1 MGGKVVDLKL
11 LLFIFG
17 INFVYITLNTIRFM
31 LTMKGYRLLA
41 PLVSIFEITVYV
53 VGLSMVLNRLDNPL
67 NLMAYALGYGTGIA
81 VGIKIEEKL
90 ALGYMMVTVILPK
103 TESMLAKQ
111 LRDLGYGVT
120 VTYGYG
126 REGERMILE
135 VLTSRKN
142 ERVLYRQ
149 ISEDEPKAFVI
160 SHEPKYISGGFWTK
174 RIKK

>member
-1 MGGKVVDLKL
+1 MHLDMERGL
-11 LLFIFG
+11 L
-17 INFVYITLNTIRFM
+17 
-31 LTMKGYRLLA
+31 
-41 PLVSIFEITVYV
+41 
-53 VGLSMVLNRLDNPL
+53 
-67 NLMAYALGYGTGIA
+67 

-135 VLTSRKN
+135 VLTSRKMS
-142 ERVLYRQ
+142 VSC
-149 ISEDEPKAFVI
+149 IV
-160 SHEPKYISGGFWTK
+160 KYQKTSLK
-174 RIKK
+174 RL